1 MLFEPT
7 TLAAAAKV
15 IAETLQGHYA
25 VDPVEVFRDAG
36 LDYSQLSVTEARY
49 PWRKMQRLWT
59 RAVDVTQDPCFGL
72 YAGRNIRP
80 TSFHALGFSWLV
92 SQTLLGSLE
101 RLCRYHR
108 IISTAPLQMSIKA
121 ADDRYIFAANLND
134 PDHVPTDTAV
144 DAFTAA
150 FVQMCRTATDPHF
163 RPLSIALRRADP
175 GHIDEY
181 VRILDCPVSF
191 GAEQN
196 QIHFDKDSLERPL
209 PGDNKTLARA
219 NDAVAEKYL
228 ESLDPHKVASEVRE
242 LLITLLPSGKS
253 NQKIIASRLN
263 RSLSTLQRQLHN
275 EGTNYKDILEHTRKN
290 LATEYVHDDN
300 LSLGQIAY
308 MLGFSDQ
315 SNFSRAFKRWTDSSP
330 REFRQR
336 DRQTDQLR

>member
-25 VDPVEVFRDAG
+25 VDPVQVFTDAG
-36 LDYSQLSVTEARY
+36 LDYDQLSISDARY
-49 PWRKMQRLWT
+49 PWRKMQRLWNQ
-59 RAVDVTQDPCFGL
+59 AVEVTEDPCFGL

-108 IISTAPLQMSIKA
+108 VISTAPLELSIKLVG
-121 ADDRYIFAANLND
+121 DQYIFSANLND
-134 PDHVPTDTAV
+134 PAHVPTDAAV

-150 FVQMCRTATDPHF
+150 FVQMCRKATDQHF
-163 RPLSIALRRADP
+163 HPLSIALRRADP

-181 VRILDCPVSF
+181 IKLFDCPVRF
-191 GAEQN
+191 DAEQN
-196 QIHFDKDSLERPL
+196 LIHFDKESLEQPL
-209 PGDNKTLARA
+209 PGDNISLARA

-228 ESLDPHKVASEVRE
+228 DSLDPQKVASEVRE

-253 NQKIIASRLN
+253 NQKAIAKRLN
-263 RSLSTLQRQLHN
+263 RSLSTLQRQLQN
-275 EGTNYKDILEHTRKN
+275 EGTNYKDILEHTRKK
-290 LATEYVHDDN
+290 LATEYVADGH

-330 REFRQR
+330 REFRR
-336 DRQTDQLR
+336 EH

>member
-25 VDPVEVFRDAG
+25 VDPVKVFSGAG
-36 LDYSQLSVTEARY
+36 LDYSQLSVDEARY

-59 RAVDVTQDPCFGL
+59 RAVEVTGDPCFGL

-80 TSFHALGFSWLV
+80 TSFHALGFSWLA
-92 SQTLLGSLE
+92 SQTLLGSLQ
-101 RLCRYHR
+101 RLCRYHK
-108 IISTAPLQMSIKA
+108 IISTAPLQLAIE
-121 ADDRYIFAANLND
+121 ADGDRYIFAANMDD
-134 PDHVPTDTAV
+134 PAHIPTDAAV

-150 FVQMCRTATDPHF
+150 FVQLCRTATDQHF
-163 RPLSIALRRADP
+163 CPLSIALRRADP

-181 VRILDCPVSF
+181 IRVLGCPVNF
-191 GAEQN
+191 DAERN
-196 QIHFDKDSLERPL
+196 LIHFDKDSLERQL
-209 PGDNKTLARA
+209 PGDNSSLARA

-228 ESLDPHKVASEVRE
+228 DSLEPQKVASEVRE

-253 NQKIIASRLN
+253 NQKTIANRLN
-263 RSLSTLQRQLHN
+263 RSLSTLQRQLQS

-290 LATEYVHDDN
+290 MATEYVSDGH

-330 REFRQR
+330 REYR
-336 DRQTDQLR
+336 LRH